1 MKELEISS
9 PTSLPKLCQIKED
22 PSNLTEVGLYII
34 QKLREEDLKEMLPS
48 LSLEESNS
56 NSENIAEELN
66 SKNSIAELIL
76 NNRDI
81 LVNLDE
87 FYEEDCQLSLLNW
100 AWNIHRKFFAEKK
113 IEKESE
119 RGINPQMTTTDTN
132 ALSFLNK
139 DFLFKNNCLNNKAEI
154 LLFNINKAEILLF
167 NILNIFEIFP
177 IKPDDLKSLN
187 FIEKLRDIKKDM
199 KSRNLLLY
207 KKIKKLINFWKKMI
221 KFFEAKNKP
230 NSPSPEEKPDN
241 VFRIFDVSLNQK
253 RSLENCDT
261 DKKEKKKKITFI
273 TKKEDCEIMSSN
285 ISLDDTESGEHKIK
299 KKNVSWKS
307 QDSLVEKIEFDP
319 MNAPFEI

>member
-9 PTSLPKLCQIKED
+9 AIFPPKKCPSKD
-22 PSNLTEVGLYII
+22 DSSNLSTVGLYII

-48 LSLEESNS
+48 LSLDESNL
-56 NSENIAEELN
+56 NLENVADELN
-66 SKNSIAELIL
+66 SKYGIVELIL

-87 FYEEDCQLSLLNW
+87 FYEEECQLSLLNW
-100 AWNIHRKFFAEKK
+100 AWNIHRKFFGRKNETNSTGNNL
-113 IEKESE
+113 E
-119 RGINPQMTTTDTN
+119 TDTN
-132 ALSFLNK
+132 ANIFLNK
-139 DFLFKNNCLNNKAEI
+139 EFLFKNKCLN
-154 LLFNINKAEILLF
+154 NKAEILLF

-230 NSPSPEEKPDN
+230 NSPSPEEKSDN

>member
-34 QKLREEDLKEMLPS
+34 QKLREEDLKEMLPF

-56 NSENIAEELN
+56 NSENVAEELN

-132 ALSFLNK
+132 
-139 DFLFKNNCLNNKAEI
+139 
-154 LLFNINKAEILLF
+154 KAEILLF

-207 KKIKKLINFWKKMI
+207 KKIKKLIKFWKKMI
-221 KFFEAKNKP
+221 NFFDTQRKQKFLIEEKREVQPHKFFN
-230 NSPSPEEKPDN
+230 
-241 VFRIFDVSLNQK
+241 ISLNKK
-253 RSLENCDT
+253 RLLENYDT
-261 DKKEKKKKITFI
+261 DKKDKNKRPNFI
-273 TKKEDCEIMSSN
+273 STKEDCENISSN
-285 ISLDDTESGEHKIK
+285 ISLDDTESGEHKLR
-299 KKNVSWKS
+299 KKNVSWKTEEF
-307 QDSLVEKIEFDP
+307 LVEKIEYDP

>member
-1 MKELEISS
+1 MKVLEISS
-9 PTSLPKLCQIKED
+9 AIFPPKKCPSKD
-22 PSNLTEVGLYII
+22 DSSNLSTVGLYII

-48 LSLEESNS
+48 LSLDESNL
-56 NSENIAEELN
+56 NLENVAEELN
-66 SKNSIAELIL
+66 SKYGIVELIL

-87 FYEEDCQLSLLNW
+87 FYEEECQLSLLNW
-100 AWNIHRKFFAEKK
+100 AWNIHRKFFGRKNETNSTGNNL
-113 IEKESE
+113 E
-119 RGINPQMTTTDTN
+119 TDTN
-132 ALSFLNK
+132 ANIFLNK
-139 DFLFKNNCLNNKAEI
+139 EFLFKNKCLN
-154 LLFNINKAEILLF
+154 NKAEILLF

>member
-9 PTSLPKLCQIKED
+9 AIFPPKKCPSKD
-22 PSNLTEVGLYII
+22 DSSNLSTVGLYII

-48 LSLEESNS
+48 LSLDESNL
-56 NSENIAEELN
+56 NLENVAEELN
-66 SKNSIAELIL
+66 SKYGIVELIL

-87 FYEEDCQLSLLNW
+87 FYEEECQLSLLNW
-100 AWNIHRKFFAEKK
+100 AWNIHRKFFGRKNETNSTGNNL
-113 IEKESE
+113 E
-119 RGINPQMTTTDTN
+119 TDT
-132 ALSFLNK
+132 
-139 DFLFKNNCLNNKAEI
+139 
-154 LLFNINKAEILLF
+154 NKAEILLF

-221 KFFEAKNKP
+221 KFFEAQNKP
-230 NSPSPEEKPDN
+230 NSPSPEEKSDN

>member
-9 PTSLPKLCQIKED
+9 AIFPPKKCPSKD
-22 PSNLTEVGLYII
+22 DSSNLSTVGLYII

-48 LSLEESNS
+48 LSLDESNL
-56 NSENIAEELN
+56 NLENVAEELN
-66 SKNSIAELIL
+66 SKYGIVELIL

-87 FYEEDCQLSLLNW
+87 FYEEECQLSLLNW
-100 AWNIHRKFFAEKK
+100 AWNIHRKFFGRKNETNSTGNNL
-113 IEKESE
+113 E
-119 RGINPQMTTTDTN
+119 TDTN
-132 ALSFLNK
+132 ANIFLNK
-139 DFLFKNNCLNNKAEI
+139 EFLFKNKCLN
-154 LLFNINKAEILLF
+154 NKAEILLF

-221 KFFEAKNKP
+221 KFFEAQNKP
-230 NSPSPEEKPDN
+230 NSPSPEEKSDN

-253 RSLENCDT
+253 RPLENCDT

>member
-154 LLFNINKAEILLF
+154 LLFNI
-167 NILNIFEIFP
+167 LNIFEIFP

-187 FIEKLRDIKKDM
+187 FIEKLRGIKKEM

-207 KKIKKLINFWKKMI
+207 I
-221 KFFEAKNKP
+221 
-230 NSPSPEEKPDN
+230 
-241 VFRIFDVSLNQK
+241 
-253 RSLENCDT
+253 
-261 DKKEKKKKITFI
+261 
-273 TKKEDCEIMSSN
+273 
-285 ISLDDTESGEHKIK
+285 
-299 KKNVSWKS
+299 
-307 QDSLVEKIEFDP
+307 
-319 MNAPFEI
+319 

>member
-9 PTSLPKLCQIKED
+9 AIFPPKKCPSKD
-22 PSNLTEVGLYII
+22 DSSNLSTVGLYII

-48 LSLEESNS
+48 LSLDESNL
-56 NSENIAEELN
+56 NLENVADELN
-66 SKNSIAELIL
+66 SKYGIVELIL

-87 FYEEDCQLSLLNW
+87 FYEEECQLSLLNW
-100 AWNIHRKFFAEKK
+100 AWNIHRKFFGRKNETNSTGNNL
-113 IEKESE
+113 E
-119 RGINPQMTTTDTN
+119 TDTN
-132 ALSFLNK
+132 ANIFLNK
-139 DFLFKNNCLNNKAEI
+139 EFLFKNKCLN
-154 LLFNINKAEILLF
+154 NKAEILLF

-221 KFFEAKNKP
+221 KFFEAQNKP
-230 NSPSPEEKPDN
+230 NSPSPEEKSDN

>member
-9 PTSLPKLCQIKED
+9 AIFPPKKCPSKD
-22 PSNLTEVGLYII
+22 DSSNLSTVGLYII

-48 LSLEESNS
+48 LSLDESNL
-56 NSENIAEELN
+56 NLENVAEELN
-66 SKNSIAELIL
+66 SKYNIVELIL

-87 FYEEDCQLSLLNW
+87 FYEEECQLSLLNW
-100 AWNIHRKFFAEKK
+100 AWNIHRKFFGRKNETNSTGNNL
-113 IEKESE
+113 E
-119 RGINPQMTTTDTN
+119 TDTN
-132 ALSFLNK
+132 ANIFLNK
-139 DFLFKNNCLNNKAEI
+139 EFLFKNKCLN
-154 LLFNINKAEILLF
+154 NKAEILLF

-221 KFFEAKNKP
+221 KFFEAQNKP
-230 NSPSPEEKPDN
+230 NSPSPEEKSDN

>member
-9 PTSLPKLCQIKED
+9 AIFPPKKCPSKD
-22 PSNLTEVGLYII
+22 DSSNLSTVGLYII

-48 LSLEESNS
+48 LSLDESNL
-56 NSENIAEELN
+56 NLENVAEELN
-66 SKNSIAELIL
+66 SKYGIVELIL

-87 FYEEDCQLSLLNW
+87 FYEEECQLSLLNW
-100 AWNIHRKFFAEKK
+100 AWNIHRKFFGRKNETNSTGNNL
-113 IEKESE
+113 E
-119 RGINPQMTTTDTN
+119 TDTN
-132 ALSFLNK
+132 ANIFLNK
-139 DFLFKNNCLNNKAEI
+139 EFLFKNKCLN
-154 LLFNINKAEILLF
+154 NKAEILLF

-177 IKPDDLKSLN
+177 IKPDDLKSLD

-230 NSPSPEEKPDN
+230 NSPSPEEKSDN

>member
-9 PTSLPKLCQIKED
+9 AIFPPKKCPSKD
-22 PSNLTEVGLYII
+22 DSSNLSTVGLYII

-48 LSLEESNS
+48 LSLDESNL
-56 NSENIAEELN
+56 NLENVAEELN
-66 SKNSIAELIL
+66 SKYGIVELIL

-87 FYEEDCQLSLLNW
+87 FYEEECQLSLLNW
-100 AWNIHRKFFAEKK
+100 AWNIHRKFFGRKNETNSTGNNL
-113 IEKESE
+113 E
-119 RGINPQMTTTDTN
+119 TDTN
-132 ALSFLNK
+132 ANNFLNK
-139 DFLFKNNCLNNKAEI
+139 EFLFKNKCLN
-154 LLFNINKAEILLF
+154 NKAEILLF

-187 FIEKLRDIKKDM
+187 FIEKLRDIKKDT

-221 KFFEAKNKP
+221 KFFEAQNKP
-230 NSPSPEEKPDN
+230 NSPSPEEKSDN

>member
-9 PTSLPKLCQIKED
+9 AIFPPKKCPSKD
-22 PSNLTEVGLYII
+22 DSSNLSTVGLYII

-48 LSLEESNS
+48 LSLDESNL
-56 NSENIAEELN
+56 NLENVAEELN
-66 SKNSIAELIL
+66 SKYGIVELIL

-81 LVNLDE
+81 LVNLEE
-87 FYEEDCQLSLLNW
+87 FYEEECQLSLLNW
-100 AWNIHRKFFAEKK
+100 AWNIHRKFFGRKNETNSTGNNL
-113 IEKESE
+113 E
-119 RGINPQMTTTDTN
+119 TDTN
-132 ALSFLNK
+132 ANIFLNK
-139 DFLFKNNCLNNKAEI
+139 EFLFKNKCLN
-154 LLFNINKAEILLF
+154 NKAEILLF

>member
-9 PTSLPKLCQIKED
+9 AIFPPKKCPSKD
-22 PSNLTEVGLYII
+22 DSSNLSTVGLYII

-48 LSLEESNS
+48 LSLDESNL
-56 NSENIAEELN
+56 NLENVAEELN
-66 SKNSIAELIL
+66 SKYGIVELIL

-87 FYEEDCQLSLLNW
+87 FYEEECQLSLLNW
-100 AWNIHRKFFAEKK
+100 AWNIHRKFFGRKNETNSTGNNL
-113 IEKESE
+113 E
-119 RGINPQMTTTDTN
+119 TDTN
-132 ALSFLNK
+132 ANIFLNK
-139 DFLFKNNCLNNKAEI
+139 EFLFKNKCLN
-154 LLFNINKAEILLF
+154 NKAEILLF
-167 NILNIFEIFP
+167 NILNIFEIFS

-230 NSPSPEEKPDN
+230 NSPSPEEKSDN

>member
-1 MKELEISS
+1 
-9 PTSLPKLCQIKED
+9 
-22 PSNLTEVGLYII
+22 
-34 QKLREEDLKEMLPS
+34 
-48 LSLEESNS
+48 
-56 NSENIAEELN
+56 
-66 SKNSIAELIL
+66 
-76 NNRDI
+76 
-81 LVNLDE
+81 
-87 FYEEDCQLSLLNW
+87 
-100 AWNIHRKFFAEKK
+100 
-113 IEKESE
+113 
-119 RGINPQMTTTDTN
+119 
-132 ALSFLNK
+132 
-139 DFLFKNNCLNNKAEI
+139 
-154 LLFNINKAEILLF
+154 
-167 NILNIFEIFP
+167 
-177 IKPDDLKSLN
+177 
-187 FIEKLRDIKKDM
+187 
-199 KSRNLLLY
+199 
-207 KKIKKLINFWKKMI
+207 MI

>member
-9 PTSLPKLCQIKED
+9 AIFPPKKCPSKD
-22 PSNLTEVGLYII
+22 DSSNLSTVGLYII

-48 LSLEESNS
+48 LSLDESNL
-56 NSENIAEELN
+56 NLENVAEELN
-66 SKNSIAELIL
+66 SKYGIVELIL

-87 FYEEDCQLSLLNW
+87 FYEEECQLSLLNW
-100 AWNIHRKFFAEKK
+100 AWNIHRKFFGRKNETNSTGNNL
-113 IEKESE
+113 E
-119 RGINPQMTTTDTN
+119 TDTN
-132 ALSFLNK
+132 ANIFLNK
-139 DFLFKNNCLNNKAEI
+139 EFLFKNKCLN
-154 LLFNINKAEILLF
+154 NKAEILLF

>member
-9 PTSLPKLCQIKED
+9 AIFPPKKCPSKD
-22 PSNLTEVGLYII
+22 DSSNLSTVGLYII

-48 LSLEESNS
+48 LSLDESNL
-56 NSENIAEELN
+56 NLENVAEELN
-66 SKNSIAELIL
+66 SKYGIVELIL

-87 FYEEDCQLSLLNW
+87 FYEEECQLSLLNW
-100 AWNIHRKFFAEKK
+100 AWNIHRKFFGRKNETNSTGNNL
-113 IEKESE
+113 E
-119 RGINPQMTTTDTN
+119 TDTN
-132 ALSFLNK
+132 ANIFLNK
-139 DFLFKNNCLNNKAEI
+139 EFLFKNKCLN
-154 LLFNINKAEILLF
+154 NKAEILLF

-230 NSPSPEEKPDN
+230 NSPSPEEKSDN

-273 TKKEDCEIMSSN
+273 IKKEDCEIMSSN

>member
-9 PTSLPKLCQIKED
+9 AIFPPKKCPSKD
-22 PSNLTEVGLYII
+22 DSSNLSTVGLYII

-48 LSLEESNS
+48 LSLDESNL
-56 NSENIAEELN
+56 NLENVAEELN
-66 SKNSIAELIL
+66 SKYGIVELIL

-87 FYEEDCQLSLLNW
+87 FYEEECQLSLLNW
-100 AWNIHRKFFAEKK
+100 AWNIHRKFFGRKNETNSTGNNL
-113 IEKESE
+113 E
-119 RGINPQMTTTDTN
+119 TDTN
-132 ALSFLNK
+132 ANIFLNK
-139 DFLFKNNCLNNKAEI
+139 EFLFKNKCLN
-154 LLFNINKAEILLF
+154 NKAEILLF

-177 IKPDDLKSLN
+177 IKPDDLKSLD

-221 KFFEAKNKP
+221 KFFEAQNKP
-230 NSPSPEEKPDN
+230 NSSSPEEKSDN

>member
-9 PTSLPKLCQIKED
+9 AIFPPKKCPSKD
-22 PSNLTEVGLYII
+22 DSSNLSTVGLYII

-48 LSLEESNS
+48 LSLDESNL
-56 NSENIAEELN
+56 NLENVAEELN
-66 SKNSIAELIL
+66 SKYGIVELIL

-87 FYEEDCQLSLLNW
+87 FYEEECQLSLLNW
-100 AWNIHRKFFAEKK
+100 AWNIHRKFFGRKNETNSTGNNL
-113 IEKESE
+113 E
-119 RGINPQMTTTDTN
+119 TDTN
-132 ALSFLNK
+132 ANIFLNK
-139 DFLFKNNCLNNKAEI
+139 EFLFKNKCLN
-154 LLFNINKAEILLF
+154 NKAEILLF

-230 NSPSPEEKPDN
+230 NSPSPEEKSDN
-241 VFRIFDVSLNQK
+241 VFRIFDISLNQK

>member
-9 PTSLPKLCQIKED
+9 AIFPPKKCPSKD
-22 PSNLTEVGLYII
+22 DSSNLSTVGLYII

-48 LSLEESNS
+48 LSLDESNL
-56 NSENIAEELN
+56 NLENVAEELN
-66 SKNSIAELIL
+66 SKYGIVELIL

-87 FYEEDCQLSLLNW
+87 FYEEECQLSLLNW
-100 AWNIHRKFFAEKK
+100 AWNIHRKFFGRKNETNSTGNNLEA
-113 IEKESE
+113 
-119 RGINPQMTTTDTN
+119 DTN
-132 ALSFLNK
+132 ANIFLNK
-139 DFLFKNNCLNNKAEI
+139 EFLFKNKCLN
-154 LLFNINKAEILLF
+154 NKAEILLF

-221 KFFEAKNKP
+221 KFFEAQNKP

>member
-9 PTSLPKLCQIKED
+9 AIFPPKKCPSKD
-22 PSNLTEVGLYII
+22 DSSNLSTVGLYII

-48 LSLEESNS
+48 LSLDESNL
-56 NSENIAEELN
+56 NLENVAEELN
-66 SKNSIAELIL
+66 SKYGIVELIL

-87 FYEEDCQLSLLNW
+87 FYEEECQLSLLNW
-100 AWNIHRKFFAEKK
+100 AWNIHRKFFGRKNETNSTGNNL
-113 IEKESE
+113 E
-119 RGINPQMTTTDTN
+119 TDTN
-132 ALSFLNK
+132 ANIFLNK
-139 DFLFKNNCLNNKAEI
+139 EFLFKNKCLN
-154 LLFNINKAEILLF
+154 NKAEILLF

-319 MNAPFEI
+319 MNFKKL

>member
-154 LLFNINKAEILLF
+154 LLFNI
-167 NILNIFEIFP
+167 LNIFEIFP

-187 FIEKLRDIKKDM
+187 FI
-199 KSRNLLLY
+199 LY
-207 KKIKKLINFWKKMI
+207 KKIKKLIKFWKKMI
-221 KFFEAKNKP
+221 NFFDTQRKQKFLIEEKREVQPHKFFN
-230 NSPSPEEKPDN
+230 
-241 VFRIFDVSLNQK
+241 ISLNKK
-253 RSLENCDT
+253 RLLENYDT
-261 DKKEKKKKITFI
+261 DKKDKNKRPNFI
-273 TKKEDCEIMSSN
+273 STKEDCENISSN
-285 ISLDDTESGEHKIK
+285 ISLDDTESGEHKLR
-299 KKNVSWKS
+299 KKNVSWKTEEF
-307 QDSLVEKIEFDP
+307 LVEKIEYDP

>member
-9 PTSLPKLCQIKED
+9 AIFPPKKCPSKD
-22 PSNLTEVGLYII
+22 DSSNLSTVGLYII

-48 LSLEESNS
+48 LSLDESNL
-56 NSENIAEELN
+56 NLENVAEELN
-66 SKNSIAELIL
+66 SKYGIVELIL

-87 FYEEDCQLSLLNW
+87 FYEEECQLSLLNW
-100 AWNIHRKFFAEKK
+100 AWNIHRKFFGRTNETNSTGNNL
-113 IEKESE
+113 E
-119 RGINPQMTTTDTN
+119 TDTN
-132 ALSFLNK
+132 ANIFLNK
-139 DFLFKNNCLNNKAEI
+139 EFLFKNKCLN
-154 LLFNINKAEILLF
+154 NKAEILLF

>member
-9 PTSLPKLCQIKED
+9 AIFPPKKCPSKD
-22 PSNLTEVGLYII
+22 DSSNLSTVGLYII

-48 LSLEESNS
+48 LSLDESNL
-56 NSENIAEELN
+56 NLENVAEELN
-66 SKNSIAELIL
+66 SKYGIVELIL

-87 FYEEDCQLSLLNW
+87 FYEEECQLSLLNW
-100 AWNIHRKFFAEKK
+100 AWNIHRKFFGRKNETNSTGNNL
-113 IEKESE
+113 E
-119 RGINPQMTTTDTN
+119 TDTN
-132 ALSFLNK
+132 ANNFLNK
-139 DFLFKNNCLNNKAEI
+139 EFLFKNKCLN
-154 LLFNINKAEILLF
+154 NKAEILLF

-187 FIEKLRDIKKDM
+187 FIEKLRVIKKDM

-230 NSPSPEEKPDN
+230 NSPSPEEKSDN

>member
-1 MKELEISS
+1 MIELEISS
-9 PTSLPKLCQIKED
+9 AIFPPKKCPSKD
-22 PSNLTEVGLYII
+22 DSSNLSTVGLYII

-48 LSLEESNS
+48 LSLDESNL
-56 NSENIAEELN
+56 NLENVADELN
-66 SKNSIAELIL
+66 SKYGIVELIL

-87 FYEEDCQLSLLNW
+87 FYEEECQLSLLNW
-100 AWNIHRKFFAEKK
+100 AWNIHRKFFGRKNETNSTGNNL
-113 IEKESE
+113 E
-119 RGINPQMTTTDTN
+119 TDTN
-132 ALSFLNK
+132 ANIFLNK
-139 DFLFKNNCLNNKAEI
+139 EFLFKNKCLN
-154 LLFNINKAEILLF
+154 NKAEILLF

-221 KFFEAKNKP
+221 KFFEAQNKP
-230 NSPSPEEKPDN
+230 NSPSPEEKSDN

-285 ISLDDTESGEHKIK
+285 ISLDDTESGDHKIK

>member
-9 PTSLPKLCQIKED
+9 AIFPPKKCPSKD
-22 PSNLTEVGLYII
+22 DSSNLSTVGLYII

-48 LSLEESNS
+48 LSLDESNL
-56 NSENIAEELN
+56 NLENVAEELN
-66 SKNSIAELIL
+66 SKYGIVELIL

-87 FYEEDCQLSLLNW
+87 FYEEECQLSLLNW
-100 AWNIHRKFFAEKK
+100 AWNIHRKFFGRKNETNSTGNNL
-113 IEKESE
+113 E
-119 RGINPQMTTTDTN
+119 TDTN
-132 ALSFLNK
+132 ANIFLNK
-139 DFLFKNNCLNNKAEI
+139 EFLFKNKCLN
-154 LLFNINKAEILLF
+154 NKAEILLF

-199 KSRNLLLY
+199 KSKNLLLY

-230 NSPSPEEKPDN
+230 NSPSPEEKSDN

>member
-9 PTSLPKLCQIKED
+9 AIFPPKKCPSKD
-22 PSNLTEVGLYII
+22 DSSNLSTVGLYII

-48 LSLEESNS
+48 LSLDESNL
-56 NSENIAEELN
+56 NLENVADELN
-66 SKNSIAELIL
+66 SKYGIVELIL

-87 FYEEDCQLSLLNW
+87 FYEEECQLSLLNW
-100 AWNIHRKFFAEKK
+100 AWNIHRKFFGRKNETNSTGNNL
-113 IEKESE
+113 E
-119 RGINPQMTTTDTN
+119 TDTN
-132 ALSFLNK
+132 ANIFLNK
-139 DFLFKNNCLNNKAEI
+139 EFLFKNKCLN
-154 LLFNINKAEILLF
+154 NKAEILLF

>member
-1 MKELEISS
+1 MKELDISS
-9 PTSLPKLCQIKED
+9 PKFPPKKCLSKD
-22 PSNLTEVGLYII
+22 DSSHFSTVGLYII

-48 LSLEESNS
+48 LSLDESNL
-56 NSENIAEELN
+56 NLENVAEELN
-66 SKNSIAELIL
+66 SKYSIVELIL

-81 LVNLDE
+81 LVNMDE
-87 FYEEDCQLSLLNW
+87 FYEEECQLSLLNW
-100 AWNIHRKFFAEKK
+100 AWNIHRKFFGRK
-113 IEKESE
+113 IETNSTGINLESE
-119 RGINPQMTTTDTN
+119 TN
-132 ALSFLNK
+132 TSANNFLNK
-139 DFLFKNNCLNNKAEI
+139 EFLFKNKCLN
-154 LLFNINKAEILLF
+154 NKAEILLF

-221 KFFEAKNKP
+221 KFFDAQNKP
-230 NSPSPEEKPDN
+230 KSPYPEEKSDN
-241 VFRIFDVSLNQK
+241 ASRIFDISLNQK

-273 TKKEDCEIMSSN
+273 IKKEDCEIMSSN
-285 ISLDDTESGEHKIK
+285 ISLDDTESGEHKVK

-307 QDSLVEKIEFDP
+307 QESLVEKIEFDP

>member
-1 MKELEISS
+1 MNELDFSKSLCAPINSS
-9 PTSLPKLCQIKED
+9 SCED
-22 PSNLTEVGLYII
+22 FSNLNNVGLYII
-34 QKLREEDLKEMLPS
+34 QKLREEDLKES
-48 LSLEESNS
+48 FLSLGL
-56 NSENIAEELN
+56 EELN
-66 SKNSIAELIL
+66 LRAENIDKEIRAKLSIVDLIL
-76 NNRDI
+76 NNKDI
-81 LVNLDE
+81 LINLEE

-100 AWNIHRKFFAEKK
+100 AWNIDRIFFGSK
-113 IEKESE
+113 IFEPLSE
-119 RGINPQMTTTDTN
+119 AKSHYDIHFP
-132 ALSFLNK
+132 LNN
-139 DFLFKNNCLNNKAEI
+139 DLLFKNNFLN
-154 LLFNINKAEILLF
+154 NKAEILLF

-230 NSPSPEEKPDN
+230 NSPSPEEKSDN

>member
-9 PTSLPKLCQIKED
+9 AIFPPKKCPSKD
-22 PSNLTEVGLYII
+22 DSSNLSTVGLYII

-48 LSLEESNS
+48 LSLDESNL
-56 NSENIAEELN
+56 NLENVAEELN
-66 SKNSIAELIL
+66 SKYGIVELIL

-87 FYEEDCQLSLLNW
+87 FYEEECQLSLLNW
-100 AWNIHRKFFAEKK
+100 AWNIHRKFFGRKNETNSTGNNL
-113 IEKESE
+113 E
-119 RGINPQMTTTDTN
+119 MDTN
-132 ALSFLNK
+132 TSANNFLNK
-139 DFLFKNNCLNNKAEI
+139 EFLFKNKCLN
-154 LLFNINKAEILLF
+154 NKAEILLF

-221 KFFEAKNKP
+221 KFFEAQNKP

-285 ISLDDTESGEHKIK
+285 ISLDDTESGEHKLK

-307 QDSLVEKIEFDP
+307 KESLVEKIEFDP

>member
-9 PTSLPKLCQIKED
+9 AIFPPKKCLSKED
-22 PSNLTEVGLYII
+22 SSTLSTVGLYII

-48 LSLEESNS
+48 FSLDESNL
-56 NSENIAEELN
+56 NLENVAEELN
-66 SKNSIAELIL
+66 SKHSIVELIL

-87 FYEEDCQLSLLNW
+87 FYEEECQLSLLNW
-100 AWNIHRKFFAEKK
+100 AWNIHRKFFGRKNETNSNSTGNNL
-113 IEKESE
+113 E
-119 RGINPQMTTTDTN
+119 MDTN
-132 ALSFLNK
+132 TSANNFLNK
-139 DFLFKNNCLNNKAEI
+139 EFLFKNKCLN
-154 LLFNINKAEILLF
+154 NKAEILLF

-221 KFFEAKNKP
+221 KFFDTQNNPK
-230 NSPSPEEKPDN
+230 SPFSEEKSN
-241 VFRIFDVSLNQK
+241 ASNIFSISFNQK

-285 ISLDDTESGEHKIK
+285 ISLDDTESGEHKVK

-307 QDSLVEKIEFDP
+307 KESLVEKIEFDP

>member
-9 PTSLPKLCQIKED
+9 AIFPPKKCPSKD
-22 PSNLTEVGLYII
+22 DSSNLSTVGLYII

-48 LSLEESNS
+48 LSLDESNL
-56 NSENIAEELN
+56 NLENVAEELN
-66 SKNSIAELIL
+66 SKYGIVELIL

-87 FYEEDCQLSLLNW
+87 FYEEECQLSLLNW
-100 AWNIHRKFFAEKK
+100 AWNIHRKFFGRKNETKSTGNNL
-113 IEKESE
+113 E
-119 RGINPQMTTTDTN
+119 TDTN
-132 ALSFLNK
+132 ANIFLNK
-139 DFLFKNNCLNNKAEI
+139 EFLFKNKCLN
-154 LLFNINKAEILLF
+154 NKAEILLF

-285 ISLDDTESGEHKIK
+285 ISSDDTESGEHKIK

-319 MNAPFEI
+319 MNAPIEI